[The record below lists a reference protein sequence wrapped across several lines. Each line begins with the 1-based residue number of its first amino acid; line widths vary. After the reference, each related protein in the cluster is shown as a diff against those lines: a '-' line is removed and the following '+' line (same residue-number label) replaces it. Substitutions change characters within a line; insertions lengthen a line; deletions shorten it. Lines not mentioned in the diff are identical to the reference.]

1 MNRDGLNKLKKI
13 VQAYDYS
20 IRRADSLFQKS
31 IEEMRD
37 DEETKQENLPE
48 SLQSSKMAE
57 SIEEA
62 TTMLESLLENAMNI
76 IDELDEILSISG
88 VSSCFMAPQAETLL
102 STPSDR
108 KNVRFQALFS
118 SSLFSKLRQESAL
131 RGLSMNEIVIR
142 ALMKELPI

>member
-1 MNRDGLNKLKKI
+1 M
-13 VQAYDYS
+13 
-20 IRRADSLFQKS
+20 FQKS

-88 VSSCFMAPQAETLL
+88 MSSSFMAPQAETLL
-102 STPSDR
+102 SAPSDR
-108 KNVRFQALFS
+108 KNV
-118 SSLFSKLRQESAL
+118 
-131 RGLSMNEIVIR
+131 
-142 ALMKELPI
+142 

>member
-1 MNRDGLNKLKKI
+1 MTCFNVSPDLSVLK
-13 VQAYDYS
+13 
-20 IRRADSLFQKS
+20 
-31 IEEMRD
+31 MG
-37 DEETKQENLPE
+37 
-48 SLQSSKMAE
+48 SSH
-57 SIEEA
+57 
-62 TTMLESLLENAMNI
+62 I

-88 VSSCFMAPQAETLL
+88 MSSSFMAPQAETLL